1 MERLFFNCTICGLIC
16 SYDLMK
22 LCNEGPRRRLNDIR
36 YSHVALFTTCL
47 GYVEKL
53 REERPE
59 AVYNCIG
66 TAGFSV
72 GEIAALVFAGS
83 LHFDQGKSMLWMA
96 PIIQLIVKLSIYSSA
111 IGPTESRSNPIGW

>member
-1 MERLFFNCTICGLIC
+1 MKCLFLDSIC

-22 LCNEGPRRRLNDIR
+22 LCNEGPRRQLNDIR
-36 YSHVALFTTCL
+36 YSNVAIFTACM

-59 AVYNCIG
+59 AVYNCVA

-72 GEIAALVFAGS
+72 GEITALVFAGS
-83 LHFDQGKSMLWMA
+83 LHFDQGNNV
-96 PIIQLIVKLSIYSSA
+96 I
-111 IGPTESRSNPIGW
+111 

>member
-1 MERLFFNCTICGLIC
+1 
-16 SYDLMK
+16 MK
-22 LCNEGPRRRLNDIR
+22 LCNEGTKRQLNDIR

-59 AVYNCIG
+59 AIYNCIG

-72 GEIAALVFAGS
+72 GEIAALVFAGC
-83 LHFDQGKSMLWMA
+83 LHFDQGNTVIWMTQA
-96 PIIQLIVKLSIYSSA
+96 TSKLTNFDIIYL
-111 IGPTESRSNPIGW
+111 